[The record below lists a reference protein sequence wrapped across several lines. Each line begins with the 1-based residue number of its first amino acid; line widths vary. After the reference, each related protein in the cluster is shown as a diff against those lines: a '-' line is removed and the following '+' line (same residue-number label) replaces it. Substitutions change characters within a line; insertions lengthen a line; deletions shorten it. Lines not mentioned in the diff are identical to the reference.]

1 MGAILGLGLVLAGI
15 AYVTAPPPEDEAEL
29 YDVLHSKRHLRDLE
43 RIAGKSGVLANDL
56 DDWLASLW
64 EGKMRA
70 VTVLGGS
77 IAAAGLYALATRKA
91 TSTDRE

>member
-1 MGAILGLGLVLAGI
+1 VVTAILCLGLVLAGI

-29 YDVLHSKRHLRDLE
+29 YDLRQSKRHLRDLE

-70 VTVLGGS
+70 VTILGGS
-77 IAAAGLYALATRKA
+77 ILVAGLYALATRKPP
-91 TSTDRE
+91 D